1 MDVKLS
7 TPAGPVRNE
16 NLPAMGHGDPL
27 ANGQTKPDSP
37 TFGAAHSV
45 EFVEDTCFFSS
56 RNAWS
61 AVGNDEFDPLW
72 FHARTDLDWTR
83 RGRVLE
89 RILQQVHEELLNQYC
104 IQGHQRQIRG

>member
-16 NLPAMGHGDPL
+16 NLPTMGHGDPP

-37 TFGAAHSV
+37 TLGAAHAV
-45 EFVEDTCFFSS
+45 EFVEYARCFSS

-61 AVGNDEFDPLW
+61 AVGNDEFDPLR
-72 FHARTDLDWTR
+72 FHARADLDWTLR
-83 RGRVLE
+83 WRVLE

-104 IQGHQRQIRG
+104 VQRHQRQIRG